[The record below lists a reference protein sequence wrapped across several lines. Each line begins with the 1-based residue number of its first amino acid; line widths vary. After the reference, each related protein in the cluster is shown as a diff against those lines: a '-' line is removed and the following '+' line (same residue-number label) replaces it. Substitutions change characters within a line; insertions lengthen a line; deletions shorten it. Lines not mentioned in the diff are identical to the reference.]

1 MPPFDFYD
9 LAIRRCCSPSPPLSL
24 SANKKFKW
32 NKNKNPP
39 SNAAVAHCFHSS
51 ASFHAI
57 IIFRVMI
64 LVKAK
69 NMRLSVDIQTIT
81 ESETPSTKRPRKNEF
96 VKIKFYNVQFTS
108 RQTIC
113 MKRKWLSFSL
123 VIKNTKM
130 EMWTWSSICCDT
142 IKNKYT
148 ERRKRKLF

>member
-1 MPPFDFYD
+1 MWRSDASIWFLWSSHKMLFA
-9 LAIRRCCSPSPPLSL
+9 LLLLL

-69 NMRLSVDIQTIT
+69 YAIECRYSNNNRERDPLN
-81 ESETPSTKRPRKNEF
+81 KRPTTMEKNEF

-113 MKRKWLSFSL
+113 MKRKWLSFVCL
-123 VIKNTKM
+123 A
-130 EMWTWSSICCDT
+130 
-142 IKNKYT
+142 IKNKEYQNGDVNMV
-148 ERRKRKLF
+148 EYLLRHDKI